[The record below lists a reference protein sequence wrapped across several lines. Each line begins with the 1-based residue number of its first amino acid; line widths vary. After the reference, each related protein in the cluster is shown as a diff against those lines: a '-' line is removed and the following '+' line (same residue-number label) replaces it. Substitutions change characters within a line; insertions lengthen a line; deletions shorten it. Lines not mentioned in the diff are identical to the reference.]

1 MRIATEL
8 YTHSYRRELMS
19 VCLRARVR
27 RQIFR
32 NTHVTKADVCDARKE
47 INADQQEKSRNRVIE
62 PSENLYVC
70 ITNVI
75 FFSLLSCDAIIIS
88 KVDKRTCS

>member
-8 YTHSYRRELMS
+8 YTHSSYRLELMS

-32 NTHVTKADVCDARKE
+32 NTHVTKADVCDAREE
-47 INADQQEKSRNRVIE
+47 INADQPRLPTGKI
-62 PSENLYVC
+62 
-70 ITNVI
+70 
-75 FFSLLSCDAIIIS
+75 A
-88 KVDKRTCS
+88 